1 MKTQSYFDFTHEYY
15 SRFPKSTYR
24 LGQFWL
30 TRFHKDSTNHSDL
43 WDEMDNR
50 IAEDMIYKLIMKYN
64 WNIMSL
70 QIVNEGV

>member
-24 LGQFWL
+24 IGQHFL
-30 TRFHKDSTNHSDL
+30 NKFFKDTSPHWEL
-43 WDEMDNR
+43 WNEKDNSV
-50 IAEDMIYKLIMKYN
+50 AEDVIYKLILEVN
-64 WNIMSL
+64 WDIMSL